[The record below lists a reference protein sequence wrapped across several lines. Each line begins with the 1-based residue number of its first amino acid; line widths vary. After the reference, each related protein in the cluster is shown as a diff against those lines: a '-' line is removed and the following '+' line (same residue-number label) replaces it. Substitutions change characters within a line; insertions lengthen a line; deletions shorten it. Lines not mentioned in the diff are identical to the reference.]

1 MAPSEIIGEPSYK
14 IEILDISN
22 NFISFDEGYTS
33 YLFVHLCA
41 KFSRHPLS
49 SSDPLFTMW
58 LVENGMEDT
67 VVCENA
73 LALSRGMVLNSNSY
87 AAKVRI
93 DRLLGD
99 SHLHPSTF
107 FVSDKII
114 DTCREHWDE
123 EESHLYLR
131 VDVSVFVS
139 DLPQPDYSEFDT
151 DINFVPASLDSIDQL
166 EKIVNEDEEIV
177 CRVCLD
183 DVQAG
188 LEATKLP
195 CKHIYHEKCIVTWL
209 LTSRN
214 CPICRLEIV

>member
-73 LALSRGMVLNSNSY
+73 LALSRGMVLNSNSD

-107 FVSDKII
+107 FS
-114 DTCREHWDE
+114 
-123 EESHLYLR
+123 
-131 VDVSVFVS
+131 F
-139 DLPQPDYSEFDT
+139 
-151 DINFVPASLDSIDQL
+151 
-166 EKIVNEDEEIV
+166 
-177 CRVCLD
+177 
-183 DVQAG
+183 
-188 LEATKLP
+188 
-195 CKHIYHEKCIVTWL
+195 
-209 LTSRN
+209 
-214 CPICRLEIV
+214 